1 MSEYEEDLEND
12 ESLTSKDDRIY
23 PNATVKIDKL
33 QYSAFELKRQYEDKK
48 RQNIILNPDFQRGKV
63 WTEGKQKSEL
73 IESILMGIPLPV
85 IYLFETIDGKKEVV
99 DGRQRIT
106 TLIEFMNNEFKLK
119 SLQMLPNINNQSFD
133 ELDPFL
139 QAKIE
144 DYPLSIF
151 VIQPPTPERVKF
163 DIFDRVNRGG
173 TQLNNQE
180 MRNALYRGNSTK
192 LLKELSE
199 LEIFKRATNKKLSS
213 KRMKDRF
220 LILRFIGFYL
230 LKMKKIDIEYKSNI
244 NDFSAEVMK
253 YLNEFE
259 NYSDILYLKD
269 IFINAM
275 QISIQLFDG
284 EGFIFESTSDIK
296 RHISAPLFDVLTYLY
311 TLIDDD
317 INFTD
322 FKQDVIVLKKEFDS
336 GTYFR
341 KSIESTKSM
350 EYRYSKVEELGK
362 KYAK

>member
-1 MSEYEEDLEND
+1 MSKNEEKLEND
-12 ESLTSKDDRIY
+12 ESLNSKDDSVY

-33 QYSAFELKRQYEDKK
+33 PYTCFELKRRIEKES
-48 RQNIILNPDFQRGKV
+48 IILNPDFQRGNV
-63 WTEGKQKSEL
+63 WTNGKQKSEL
-73 IESILMGIPLPV
+73 IESILMGIPLPA
-85 IYLFETIDGKKEVV
+85 IYLFETTEGKKEVV

-106 TLIEFMNNEFKLK
+106 TLIEFMNNEFSLK
-119 SLQMLPNINNQSFD
+119 SLLMLPKINNQKFD

-144 DYPLSIF
+144 DYGLNIF

-180 MRNALYRGNSTK
+180 MRNALYGGNATK

-199 LEIFKRATNKKLSS
+199 LDIFLKATHEKVSP

-230 LKMKKIDIEYKSNI
+230 LRTNKIDIEYKSNI
-244 NDFSAEVMK
+244 NDFLAEVMK
-253 YLNEFE
+253 YLNSFE
-259 NYSDILYLKD
+259 NYSDIEYLKD
-269 IFINAM
+269 TFMNAM
-275 QISIQLFDG
+275 KISMKLFHG
-284 EGFIFESTSDIK
+284 EDFKFESISDVQ
-296 RHISAPLFDVLTYLY
+296 RQISAPLFDVLTYLY
-311 TLIDDD
+311 TLIDEGVNLIELQQD
-317 INFTD
+317 IIT
-322 FKQDVIVLKKEFDS
+322 LKKEFDS

-341 KSIESTKSM
+341 KGIESTTNM
-350 EYRYSKVEELGK
+350 NYRYSKIEELGK